1 MYAIFLHKEEI
12 KVAQGYM
19 RQRGKNKWQ
28 LEVDLGSYIDPATGK
43 KKRHKKYK
51 TITAN
56 GSREAQRELTKFVAE
71 VTDQDYYEPEK
82 MNFVDFVQKEWLPKC
97 ARKRLSDTTLD
108 THITY
113 LELNILPV
121 FKYFRLDQIKPKHI
135 IDFLDN
141 LQEEGMRRDNN
152 KEKKKLSSSTV
163 FYHYRIL
170 NNIFNFAKEL
180 MLLKKSPLEGVQKP
194 KVEYKEIEVY
204 TPEEASQL
212 VKALE
217 SETHVP
223 HWQIII
229 KLAITT
235 GMRRS
240 ELFGLE
246 FKHFDYEMGILSIS
260 QALTYTKLDGYS
272 VHEIK
277 KGSRSARKREV
288 YVSQSILEQVKK
300 LEIQRKKERFAKGKK
315 NLWREGKHNFILAD
329 ENGKPFNPS
338 SMKNWWARFLKRH
351 NLKYINIHA
360 LRHTSATLL
369 INEGVH
375 AKIIS
380 QRLGHSDIS
389 TTMNI
394 YGHALEEADKLA
406 TEKIEIALKNHSE
419 KQ

>member
-1 MYAIFLHKEEI
+1 MAKGH
-12 KVAQGYM
+12 M
-19 RQRGKNKWQ
+19 RDRGNGKWQ
-28 LEVDLGSYIDPATGK
+28 LEVDLGSYVDPKTGK
-43 KKRHKKYK
+43 RKRHKKYK
-51 TITAN
+51 TIKAK
-56 GSREAQRELTKFVAE
+56 GSREAQKILTKFVAE
-71 VTDQDYYEPEK
+71 VTDDSYYEPEK
-82 MNFVDFVQKEWLPKC
+82 MNFVDFVQKEWLPKH
-97 ARKRLSDTTLD
+97 AKKHLSSTTLE
-108 THITY
+108 THMNY
-113 LELNILPV
+113 LELRILPV
-121 FKYFRLDQIKPKHI
+121 FKHLRLDQIKPKHI

-141 LQEEGMRRDNN
+141 LQEEGMRMNILKDP
-152 KEKKKLSSSTV
+152 EKQEENQKKALSSSTV

-180 MLLKKSPLEGVQKP
+180 RIIKQSPLEGIKKP

-204 TPEEASQL
+204 TIEEASEL

-217 SETHVP
+217 TETHVP

-246 FKHFDYEMGILSIS
+246 FKHFEFDKEILHIK
-260 QALTYTKLDGYS
+260 QALTYSKLDGYS
-272 VHEIK
+272 IHEIK
-277 KGSRSARKREV
+277 KGARSARKRDV
-288 YVSQSILEQVKK
+288 FVSKAIIEQIKK
-300 LEIQRKKERFAKGKK
+300 LEVKRKEERFAKGKE
-315 NLWREGKHNFILAD
+315 NLWEKGKYNFILAD
-329 ENGKPFNPS
+329 EDGKPFNPY
-338 SMKNWWARFLKRH
+338 SMKNWWKRFLERH

-394 YGHALEEADKLA
+394 YGHAIEEADKIA
-406 TEKIEIALKNHSE
+406 TEKLDIALLGTSKN
-419 KQ
+419 Q